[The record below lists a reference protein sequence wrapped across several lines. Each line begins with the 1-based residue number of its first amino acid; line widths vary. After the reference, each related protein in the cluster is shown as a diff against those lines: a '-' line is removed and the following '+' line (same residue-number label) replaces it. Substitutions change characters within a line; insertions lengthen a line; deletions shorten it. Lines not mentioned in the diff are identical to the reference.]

1 MPYSLLVVEGAHD
14 AAFFGQLLK
23 QRHFQKIL
31 MRNEV
36 DPYWEKLIPTQFPAN
51 QAGRLDHV
59 VSYPDIYE
67 SPAQGNK
74 ASVAILVANGDSRLI
89 PEFQAA
95 LEILD
100 VTQLLSAAIVS
111 DAYDIGVPARITP
124 LLEGLASISAEGIK
138 NSLPG
143 FPLTLPPA
151 PGVANGVPRI
161 GIHVFPNNVDN
172 GTLETILLD
181 CATTSYP
188 AYRKPAVDF
197 VAQMDASQPVGIQEL
212 RALRRGAGRQKA
224 AAGVLGNLLFPGHSL
239 SVAVDRGSWLA
250 PVKGNE
256 VGLVA
261 AQNFLDQMLA

>member
-14 AAFFGQLLK
+14 AAFFGQLLR
-23 QRHFQKIL
+23 QRTFRKIQ
-31 MRNEV
+31 MRDEV
-36 DPYWEKLIPTQFPAN
+36 DPYWAKLIPTQFPADP
-51 QAGRLDHV
+51 AGRLDHV
-59 VSYPDIYE
+59 VKYPDIYE
-67 SPAQGNK
+67 SQAQGKNE
-74 ASVAILVANGDSRLI
+74 SVAILVANGDSRLI

-100 VTQLLSAAIVS
+100 VLQLRSASIVS
-111 DAYDIGVPARITP
+111 DADDIGVPARLTQ
-124 LLEGLASISAEGIK
+124 LLEGLAAVSTEGTK

-143 FPLTLPPA
+143 FPLTLPNA
-151 PGVANGVPRI
+151 PGLANGAPRI
-161 GIHVFPNNVDN
+161 GIHIFPNNVNN

-181 CATTSYP
+181 CASTSYS
-188 AYRKPAVDF
+188 AYQKPAVDF
-197 VAQMDASQPVGIQEL
+197 VAQIDASQPAGTQEL

-224 AAGVLGNLLFPGHSL
+224 AAGVLGNLLFPGYSL

-261 AQNFLDQMLA
+261 AQNFLDALLP